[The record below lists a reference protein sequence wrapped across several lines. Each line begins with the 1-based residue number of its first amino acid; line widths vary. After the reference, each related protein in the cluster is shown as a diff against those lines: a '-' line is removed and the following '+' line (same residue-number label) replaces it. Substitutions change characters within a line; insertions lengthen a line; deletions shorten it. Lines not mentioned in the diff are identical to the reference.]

1 MSNDNIIDY
10 SQIGKFED
18 VLTGILLDGAQQLL
32 CAAVKAEL
40 SEFVKQFEGRQ
51 TGQGRKA
58 VVCSGHHPE
67 RSIQTGIGSVPVRI
81 PKVRSND
88 GKPVTFRSS
97 VVPPHVRKSRT
108 LEAWVPWLYRKGVST
123 GEMAGVLS
131 GLPGKQAKGFSP
143 SVVKRLKRVWLDERK
158 EWTQRDLSQ
167 DRRVYVWADGVYSG
181 LRNEET
187 KLCCLA
193 VIGVDDQG
201 RKSILAIEDGVRE
214 STLSWQDML
223 PDRKRRGMNAPRLA
237 IGHGAMGFWS
247 ALDRVF
253 PEARHQRC
261 RVHKTANVL
270 AAMPKAIHPG
280 VKSALQQIRMAE
292 TRDHANQAFDRFL
305 ARYQEKYPKAA
316 VKLIEDRKELMN
328 FFDFPAEHWQSI
340 RTTNPIE
347 STLATIRH
355 RTRTTRGCLSRDTML
370 DMMFKLG
377 QCAESRWPRLRGFRR
392 LGQVIE
398 GVQFQDGI
406 EVQSD
411 QKTVAAG

>member
-1 MSNDNIIDY
+1 M
-10 SQIGKFED
+10 E
-18 VLTGILLDGAQQLL
+18 
-32 CAAVKAEL
+32 AEL
-40 SEFVKQFEGRQ
+40 GEFLKQHEDRR
-51 TGQGRKA
+51 TGQNLRLA
-58 VVCSGHHPE
+58 VRSGHHPE
-67 RSIQTGIGSVPVRI
+67 RLIQTGIGPVSVRI
-81 PKVRSND
+81 PKVRSSD

-108 LEAWVPWLYRKGVST
+108 LEAWVPWLYLKGGST
-123 GEMAGVLS
+123 GEMAGALS

-143 SVVKRLKRVWLDERK
+143 SAVQRLERVWLDERK

-167 DRRVYVWADGVYSG
+167 DRWAHVRADGVYSG

-187 KLCCLA
+187 KLCCLV

-201 RKSILAIEDGVRE
+201 RKSILAIGDGVRE
-214 STLSWQDML
+214 STLSWQDVL
-223 PDRKRRGMNAPRLA
+223 LDLKGRGMNAPKLA
-237 IGHGAMGFWS
+237 IGDGAMGFWP

-270 AAMPKAIHPG
+270 AAMPKAIQPR

-292 TRDHANQAFDRFL
+292 TRDQADRAFDGFL
-305 ARYQEKYPKAA
+305 ARYRDQHPKAA

-340 RTTNPIE
+340 RATNPIE

-377 QCAESRWPRLRGFRR
+377 QCTESRWRRLRGFRR

-398 GVQFQDGI
+398 GVQFKDGI

-411 QKTVAAG
+411 EKTRAAG